1 MSVPSRINS
10 IREQVI
16 KYEHQSVATYLPL
29 GQHASWQLL
38 PIIGNIVVFVQSS
51 ILIRRINKVVHIPL
65 HQRVETW
72 ISVYILLFIGMVP
85 ILGLALT
92 IYCTHC
98 SDHLG
103 IAILQLRE
111 QGPLEQS
118 PGDIESSIG
127 EAAGG
132 AQNNLIVSSIDRP
145 ESTRST
151 SSKHSKKSVKRHDSV
166 KSSRSLKSLKS
177 LKLIKEE
184 KANPSDNEKA
194 AQGKPAEFKRKH
206 SVFDRVSRMPW
217 MDEIMALSPTN
228 SNRTSLST
236 TVAVSRPETRYE
248 NLHDLATRNSKIPS
262 SSLDDLSTL
271 AVEHQM
277 SYSNDD
283 LQLGYK
289 AKRVTHSV
297 HIDDLELEKSA
308 TMSKA
313 LDLLKRPNYSNKTA
327 HPLRR
332 KSSSL
337 VGLAPSPHVV

>member
-1 MSVPSRINS
+1 MSIASRIND

-16 KYEHQSVATYLPL
+16 KYEREPVATYLPL

-51 ILIRRINKVVHIPL
+51 MLIRRINKVVRIPL
-65 HQRVETW
+65 HERVETW
-72 ISVYILLFIGMVP
+72 ISVYILLFVGMVP

-103 IAILQLRE
+103 IAILQLRT
-111 QGPLEQS
+111 QGPQEQS

-127 EAAGG
+127 EATGG
-132 AQNNLIVSSIDRP
+132 TPNNLIVSSIDRP

-151 SSKHSKKSVKRHDSV
+151 SSKHSKKSAKRQESV
-166 KSSRSLKSLKS
+166 KSSKSLKSLKS
-177 LKLIKEE
+177 LKLTKDE
-184 KANPSDNEKA
+184 KANSTDNEKA

-262 SSLDDLSTL
+262 SSLEDLSTL
-271 AVEHQM
+271 AVDHKM
-277 SYSNDD
+277 SYSSDD
-283 LQLGYK
+283 MQLGLK

-297 HIDDLELEKSA
+297 HMDDSALEKNA

-313 LDLLKRPNYSNKTA
+313 LDLLKRPDYSNKNART
-327 HPLRR
+327 
-332 KSSSL
+332 
-337 VGLAPSPHVV
+337 